1 MRRDKTA
8 VRGFGALLAAIGL
21 IVSAQP
27 ARAAAPA
34 KIENIRI
41 GFHSKA
47 KPGTWTPVWV
57 NIKGGMGPFKGILE
71 VVVPDDDG
79 TKTIFRREV
88 DLSSNQF
95 ETFSTYA
102 RFSSMNDKIVINLIQ
117 DRTLIDSKEA
127 DLTGLAMMANQIMV
141 ITLGNP
147 RGVGDLVGQVDPNAP
162 IGSPRELEAIVAGP
176 EHLPDGVP
184 ARWYGYDCAN
194 VVVLD
199 TNDQATLNALDTRG
213 EALRRW
219 VQNGGHLVVAV
230 GSKWQAVQ
238 DSFLAELLPA
248 RPTGRMRLNDLG
260 ALETF
265 AGANSKPIV
274 PAGGKAMEVTKLE
287 PIAARGG
294 KALDATA
301 ATPLIVRGWHGF
313 GRVTVVGLDVDQRP
327 FADWASKKEFWTKV
341 LDLRLRGD
349 EATASS
355 AGGPGRFYNY
365 GISDLA
371 TSLHGALQQFPGV
384 RLVPFGWV
392 AFFVFIYI
400 LLIGPGDYFFLK
412 KVVKRM
418 EMTWVTFPLIV
429 VTVSLLAYVAAYKIK
444 GTDLRVNKVDVVNID
459 QTSGLVAE
467 CHG

>member
-1 MRRDKTA
+1 M
-8 VRGFGALLAAIGL
+8 LAAIGL

-88 DLSSNQF
+88 DLSSNEF

-102 RFSSMNDKIVINLIQ
+102 RFSSMNDKIVINLVQ
-117 DRTLIDSKEA
+117 FRSLIDSKEA
-127 DLTGLAMMANQIMV
+127 DLTGLATMTNQIMV
-141 ITLGNP
+141 VTLGNP
-147 RGVGDLVGQVDPNAP
+147 RGVGDLAGQIDPNAP
-162 IGSPRELEAIVAGP
+162 IGSPRELEVIVAAP

-194 VVVLD
+194 VVVLN
-199 TNDQATLNALDTRG
+199 TNDQATLDALNTRG

-238 DSFLAELLPA
+238 DSFLAEMLPA

-294 KALDATA
+294 KAHRREFDPLDRSRLAWIRPGHGRRPRTSINGRSPTGPAKKNFGPKCSTFDFTATTRPREPPA
-301 ATPLIVRGWHGF
+301 
-313 GRVTVVGLDVDQRP
+313 GRVDSTITGFPTSPRP
-327 FADWASKKEFWTKV
+327 C
-341 LDLRLRGD
+341 
-349 EATASS
+349 TA
-355 AGGPGRFYNY
+355 R
-365 GISDLA
+365 
-371 TSLHGALQQFPGV
+371 LQQFPGV

-418 EMTWVTFPLIV
+418 ELTWVTFPLIV

-444 GTDLRVNKVDVVNID
+444 GTDLP
-459 QTSGLVAE
+459 
-467 CHG
+467 